1 MKRRVVIITAVVW
14 MLVIV
19 AVASSALTALV
30 LSGSDGGSA
39 LRVVGEDE
47 YEIIDRYRRLDE
59 VRATLMNEYYQP
71 LDEDELVLG
80 AIRGMMSAVGDP
92 YTFYYTADEMTAA
105 NEEFGGVYHGVGML
119 VQLTDDGAIEVA
131 RVYEDSPAEAAGVRM
146 GDRIVAVDGVEV
158 SGESAQTLNEA
169 IDRIQGEDGTT
180 VVLSVQRDGEILDL
194 EVMRAEVSI
203 SYVEYQII
211 NGDIGY
217 INISQFSGNDVEGFQ
232 EAMSALQ
239 AADVSGVIIDI
250 RNNPGGLLT
259 DVVEIAD
266 ALLPEGLIAYVE
278 DGHGNRTEY
287 TSDADYW
294 DVPLVV
300 MVNGMSASASE
311 LLSAA
316 IQDYDRG
323 TIVGTTTYGKGIV
336 QTLITFAEDG
346 AGMQL
351 TTASYYSPSGR
362 SIHENGVEPDVTVEL
377 SGLRP
382 DRPVAQSRKRQPA
395 RRRAGGASGADRR
408 RVGGINARGISAPPP
423 PDGEPAALTARRAAG
438 RRGEFIGVQRR
449 NAVCLSSGGRGACPT
464 LLRAL
469 FQ

>member
-30 LSGSDGGSA
+30 LSGSDGSSA

-239 AADVSGVIIDI
+239 AAEVSGVIIDI

-377 SGLRP
+377 SEDCDLTVP
-382 DRPVAQSRKRQPA
+382 SPNLENDNQLA
-395 RRRAGGASGADRR
+395 
-408 RVGGINARGISAPPP
+408 
-423 PDGEPAALTARRAAG
+423 AALEALQARIDAAS
-438 RRGEFIGVQRR
+438 EE
-449 NAVCLSSGGRGACPT
+449 
-464 LLRAL
+464 
-469 FQ
+469 

>member
-180 VVLSVQRDGEILDL
+180 VVLSVQRDGESLDL

-316 IQDYDRG
+316 IQDYGRG

-377 SGLRP
+377 SEDCDLTVP
-382 DRPVAQSRKRQPA
+382 SPNLENDNQLA
-395 RRRAGGASGADRR
+395 
-408 RVGGINARGISAPPP
+408 
-423 PDGEPAALTARRAAG
+423 AALEALQARIDAAS
-438 RRGEFIGVQRR
+438 EE
-449 NAVCLSSGGRGACPT
+449 
-464 LLRAL
+464 
-469 FQ
+469 

>member
-30 LSGSDGGSA
+30 LSGSDSGSA
-39 LRVVGEDE
+39 LRVVSEDA

-232 EAMSALQ
+232 EAVSALQ
-239 AADVSGVIIDI
+239 AAEVSGVIIDI

-300 MVNGMSASASE
+300 LVNGMSASASE

-316 IQDYDRG
+316 IQDYGRG

-377 SGLRP
+377 SEDCDLSLP
-382 DRPVAQSRKRQPA
+382 SPNLENDNQLAVALEALQAQIDA
-395 RRRAGGASGADRR
+395 AS
-408 RVGGINARGISAPPP
+408 
-423 PDGEPAALTARRAAG
+423 E
-438 RRGEFIGVQRR
+438 E
-449 NAVCLSSGGRGACPT
+449 
-464 LLRAL
+464 
-469 FQ
+469 

>member
-30 LSGSDGGSA
+30 LSGSDGSSA

-316 IQDYDRG
+316 IQDYGRG

-377 SGLRP
+377 SEDCDLTVP
-382 DRPVAQSRKRQPA
+382 SPNLENDNQLA
-395 RRRAGGASGADRR
+395 
-408 RVGGINARGISAPPP
+408 
-423 PDGEPAALTARRAAG
+423 AALEALQARIDAAS
-438 RRGEFIGVQRR
+438 EE
-449 NAVCLSSGGRGACPT
+449 
-464 LLRAL
+464 
-469 FQ
+469 

>member
-59 VRATLMNEYYQP
+59 VRATLTNEYYQP

-377 SGLRP
+377 SEDCDLTVP
-382 DRPVAQSRKRQPA
+382 SPNLENDNQLA
-395 RRRAGGASGADRR
+395 
-408 RVGGINARGISAPPP
+408 
-423 PDGEPAALTARRAAG
+423 AALEALQARIDAAS
-438 RRGEFIGVQRR
+438 EE
-449 NAVCLSSGGRGACPT
+449 
-464 LLRAL
+464 
-469 FQ
+469 

>member
-30 LSGSDGGSA
+30 LSGSDGSSA

-232 EAMSALQ
+232 EAVSALQ

-377 SGLRP
+377 SEDCDLTVP
-382 DRPVAQSRKRQPA
+382 SPNLENDNQLA
-395 RRRAGGASGADRR
+395 
-408 RVGGINARGISAPPP
+408 
-423 PDGEPAALTARRAAG
+423 AALEALQARIDAAL
-438 RRGEFIGVQRR
+438 EE
-449 NAVCLSSGGRGACPT
+449 
-464 LLRAL
+464 
-469 FQ
+469 

>member
-239 AADVSGVIIDI
+239 TAEVSGVIIDI

-300 MVNGMSASASE
+300 MVNDMSASASE

-377 SGLRP
+377 SEDCDLTVP
-382 DRPVAQSRKRQPA
+382 SPNLENDNQLA
-395 RRRAGGASGADRR
+395 
-408 RVGGINARGISAPPP
+408 
-423 PDGEPAALTARRAAG
+423 AALEALQAGIDAAS
-438 RRGEFIGVQRR
+438 EE
-449 NAVCLSSGGRGACPT
+449 
-464 LLRAL
+464 
-469 FQ
+469 

>member
-39 LRVVGEDE
+39 LRVVSEDA

-232 EAMSALQ
+232 EAVSALQ
-239 AADVSGVIIDI
+239 AAEVSGVIIDI

-300 MVNGMSASASE
+300 LVNGMSASASE

-377 SGLRP
+377 SEDCDLTVP
-382 DRPVAQSRKRQPA
+382 SPNLENDNQLA
-395 RRRAGGASGADRR
+395 
-408 RVGGINARGISAPPP
+408 
-423 PDGEPAALTARRAAG
+423 AALEALQARIDAAS
-438 RRGEFIGVQRR
+438 EE
-449 NAVCLSSGGRGACPT
+449 
-464 LLRAL
+464 
-469 FQ
+469 

>member
-232 EAMSALQ
+232 EAVSALQ

-362 SIHENGVEPDVTVEL
+362 SIHENGVEPDVTIEL
-377 SGLRP
+377 SEDCDLTVP
-382 DRPVAQSRKRQPA
+382 SPNLENDNQLA
-395 RRRAGGASGADRR
+395 
-408 RVGGINARGISAPPP
+408 
-423 PDGEPAALTARRAAG
+423 AALEALQARIDAAS
-438 RRGEFIGVQRR
+438 EE
-449 NAVCLSSGGRGACPT
+449 
-464 LLRAL
+464 
-469 FQ
+469 

>member
-39 LRVVGEDE
+39 LRVVSEDA

-232 EAMSALQ
+232 EAVSALQ
-239 AADVSGVIIDI
+239 AAEVSGVIIDI

-300 MVNGMSASASE
+300 LVNGMSASASE

-316 IQDYDRG
+316 IQDYGRG

-377 SGLRP
+377 SEDCDLTVP
-382 DRPVAQSRKRQPA
+382 SPNLENDNQLA
-395 RRRAGGASGADRR
+395 
-408 RVGGINARGISAPPP
+408 
-423 PDGEPAALTARRAAG
+423 AALEALQAQIDAAS
-438 RRGEFIGVQRR
+438 EE
-449 NAVCLSSGGRGACPT
+449 
-464 LLRAL
+464 
-469 FQ
+469 

>member
-92 YTFYYTADEMTAA
+92 YTCYYTADEMTAA

-239 AADVSGVIIDI
+239 AAEVSGVIIDI

-377 SGLRP
+377 SEDCDLTVP
-382 DRPVAQSRKRQPA
+382 SPNLENDNQLA
-395 RRRAGGASGADRR
+395 
-408 RVGGINARGISAPPP
+408 
-423 PDGEPAALTARRAAG
+423 AALEALQARIDAAS
-438 RRGEFIGVQRR
+438 EE
-449 NAVCLSSGGRGACPT
+449 
-464 LLRAL
+464 
-469 FQ
+469 

>member
-39 LRVVGEDE
+39 LRVVGEDA

-232 EAMSALQ
+232 EAVSALQ
-239 AADVSGVIIDI
+239 AAEVSGVIIDI

-294 DVPLVV
+294 GVPLVV
-300 MVNGMSASASE
+300 LVNGMSASASE

-377 SGLRP
+377 SEDCDLTVP
-382 DRPVAQSRKRQPA
+382 SPNLENDNQLA
-395 RRRAGGASGADRR
+395 
-408 RVGGINARGISAPPP
+408 
-423 PDGEPAALTARRAAG
+423 AALEALQAQIDAAS
-438 RRGEFIGVQRR
+438 EE
-449 NAVCLSSGGRGACPT
+449 
-464 LLRAL
+464 
-469 FQ
+469 

>member
-232 EAMSALQ
+232 EAVSALQ

-316 IQDYDRG
+316 IQDYGRG

-377 SGLRP
+377 SEDCDLTVP
-382 DRPVAQSRKRQPA
+382 SPNLENDNQLA
-395 RRRAGGASGADRR
+395 
-408 RVGGINARGISAPPP
+408 
-423 PDGEPAALTARRAAG
+423 AALEALQARIDAAS
-438 RRGEFIGVQRR
+438 EE
-449 NAVCLSSGGRGACPT
+449 
-464 LLRAL
+464 
-469 FQ
+469 

>member
-39 LRVVGEDE
+39 LRVVSEDA

-232 EAMSALQ
+232 EAVSALQ
-239 AADVSGVIIDI
+239 AAEVSGVIIDI

-300 MVNGMSASASE
+300 LVNGMSASASE

-377 SGLRP
+377 SEDCDLNLP
-382 DRPVAQSRKRQPA
+382 SPNLENDNQLAVALEALQAQIDA
-395 RRRAGGASGADRR
+395 AS
-408 RVGGINARGISAPPP
+408 
-423 PDGEPAALTARRAAG
+423 E
-438 RRGEFIGVQRR
+438 E
-449 NAVCLSSGGRGACPT
+449 
-464 LLRAL
+464 
-469 FQ
+469 

>member
-232 EAMSALQ
+232 EAVSALQ

-377 SGLRP
+377 SEDCDLTVP
-382 DRPVAQSRKRQPA
+382 LPNLENDNQLA
-395 RRRAGGASGADRR
+395 
-408 RVGGINARGISAPPP
+408 
-423 PDGEPAALTARRAAG
+423 AALEALQARIDAAS
-438 RRGEFIGVQRR
+438 EE
-449 NAVCLSSGGRGACPT
+449 
-464 LLRAL
+464 
-469 FQ
+469 

>member
-232 EAMSALQ
+232 EAVSALQ

-300 MVNGMSASASE
+300 LVNGMSASASE

-377 SGLRP
+377 SEDCDLTVP
-382 DRPVAQSRKRQPA
+382 SPNLENDNQLA
-395 RRRAGGASGADRR
+395 
-408 RVGGINARGISAPPP
+408 
-423 PDGEPAALTARRAAG
+423 AALEALQAQIDAAS
-438 RRGEFIGVQRR
+438 EE
-449 NAVCLSSGGRGACPT
+449 
-464 LLRAL
+464 
-469 FQ
+469 

>member
-239 AADVSGVIIDI
+239 AAEVSGVIIDI

-323 TIVGTTTYGKGIV
+323 TIIGTTTYGKGIV

-377 SGLRP
+377 SEDCDLTVP
-382 DRPVAQSRKRQPA
+382 SPNLENDNQLA
-395 RRRAGGASGADRR
+395 
-408 RVGGINARGISAPPP
+408 
-423 PDGEPAALTARRAAG
+423 AALEALQARIDAAS
-438 RRGEFIGVQRR
+438 EE
-449 NAVCLSSGGRGACPT
+449 
-464 LLRAL
+464 
-469 FQ
+469 

>member
-30 LSGSDGGSA
+30 LSGSDGSSA

-180 VVLSVQRDGEILDL
+180 VVLSVERDGEILDL

-203 SYVEYQII
+203 SYIEYQII

-239 AADVSGVIIDI
+239 AAEVSGVIIDI

-377 SGLRP
+377 SEDCDLTVP
-382 DRPVAQSRKRQPA
+382 SPNLENDNQLA
-395 RRRAGGASGADRR
+395 
-408 RVGGINARGISAPPP
+408 
-423 PDGEPAALTARRAAG
+423 AALEALQARIDAAL
-438 RRGEFIGVQRR
+438 EE
-449 NAVCLSSGGRGACPT
+449 
-464 LLRAL
+464 
-469 FQ
+469 

>member
-30 LSGSDGGSA
+30 LSGSDGSSA

-232 EAMSALQ
+232 EAVSALQ

-377 SGLRP
+377 SEDCDLTVP
-382 DRPVAQSRKRQPA
+382 SPNLENDNQLA
-395 RRRAGGASGADRR
+395 
-408 RVGGINARGISAPPP
+408 
-423 PDGEPAALTARRAAG
+423 AALEALQARIDAAS
-438 RRGEFIGVQRR
+438 EE
-449 NAVCLSSGGRGACPT
+449 
-464 LLRAL
+464 
-469 FQ
+469 

>member
-30 LSGSDGGSA
+30 LSGADGGSA
-39 LRVVGEDE
+39 LRVVSEDA

-232 EAMSALQ
+232 EAVSALQ
-239 AADVSGVIIDI
+239 AAEVSGVIIDI

-377 SGLRP
+377 SEDCDLTVP
-382 DRPVAQSRKRQPA
+382 SPNLENDNQLA
-395 RRRAGGASGADRR
+395 
-408 RVGGINARGISAPPP
+408 
-423 PDGEPAALTARRAAG
+423 AALEALQARIDAAS
-438 RRGEFIGVQRR
+438 EE
-449 NAVCLSSGGRGACPT
+449 
-464 LLRAL
+464 
-469 FQ
+469 

>member
-39 LRVVGEDE
+39 LRVVSEDA

-232 EAMSALQ
+232 EAVSALQ
-239 AADVSGVIIDI
+239 AAEVSGVIIDI

-287 TSDADYW
+287 TSDADY
-294 DVPLVV
+294 
-300 MVNGMSASASE
+300 
-311 LLSAA
+311 
-316 IQDYDRG
+316 
-323 TIVGTTTYGKGIV
+323 
-336 QTLITFAEDG
+336 
-346 AGMQL
+346 
-351 TTASYYSPSGR
+351 
-362 SIHENGVEPDVTVEL
+362 
-377 SGLRP
+377 
-382 DRPVAQSRKRQPA
+382 
-395 RRRAGGASGADRR
+395 
-408 RVGGINARGISAPPP
+408 
-423 PDGEPAALTARRAAG
+423 
-438 RRGEFIGVQRR
+438 
-449 NAVCLSSGGRGACPT
+449 
-464 LLRAL
+464 
-469 FQ
+469 

>member
-1 MKRRVVIITAVVW
+1 M
-14 MLVIV
+14 
-19 AVASSALTALV
+19 
-30 LSGSDGGSA
+30 
-39 LRVVGEDE
+39 
-47 YEIIDRYRRLDE
+47 
-59 VRATLMNEYYQP
+59 
-71 LDEDELVLG
+71 
-80 AIRGMMSAVGDP
+80 
-92 YTFYYTADEMTAA
+92 
-105 NEEFGGVYHGVGML
+105 
-119 VQLTDDGAIEVA
+119 
-131 RVYEDSPAEAAGVRM
+131 
-146 GDRIVAVDGVEV
+146 
-158 SGESAQTLNEA
+158 
-169 IDRIQGEDGTT
+169 
-180 VVLSVQRDGEILDL
+180 QRDGEILDL

-232 EAMSALQ
+232 EAVSALQ
-239 AADVSGVIIDI
+239 AAEVSGVIIDI

-323 TIVGTTTYGKGIV
+323 TIVGTKTYGKGFV

-377 SGLRP
+377 SEDCDLTVP
-382 DRPVAQSRKRQPA
+382 SPNLENDNQLA
-395 RRRAGGASGADRR
+395 
-408 RVGGINARGISAPPP
+408 
-423 PDGEPAALTARRAAG
+423 AALEALQAQIDAAS
-438 RRGEFIGVQRR
+438 EE
-449 NAVCLSSGGRGACPT
+449 
-464 LLRAL
+464 
-469 FQ
+469 

>member
-232 EAMSALQ
+232 EAVSALQ
-239 AADVSGVIIDI
+239 AAEVSGVIIDI

-377 SGLRP
+377 SEDCDLTVP
-382 DRPVAQSRKRQPA
+382 SPNLENDNQLA
-395 RRRAGGASGADRR
+395 
-408 RVGGINARGISAPPP
+408 
-423 PDGEPAALTARRAAG
+423 AALEALQARIDAAS
-438 RRGEFIGVQRR
+438 EE
-449 NAVCLSSGGRGACPT
+449 
-464 LLRAL
+464 
-469 FQ
+469 

>member
-30 LSGSDGGSA
+30 LSGSDGSSA

-232 EAMSALQ
+232 EAVSALQ
-239 AADVSGVIIDI
+239 AAEVSGVIIDI

-300 MVNGMSASASE
+300 LVNGMSASASE

-316 IQDYDRG
+316 IQDYGRG

-377 SGLRP
+377 SEDCDLTVP
-382 DRPVAQSRKRQPA
+382 SPNLENDNQLA
-395 RRRAGGASGADRR
+395 
-408 RVGGINARGISAPPP
+408 
-423 PDGEPAALTARRAAG
+423 AALEALQARIDAAS
-438 RRGEFIGVQRR
+438 EE
-449 NAVCLSSGGRGACPT
+449 
-464 LLRAL
+464 
-469 FQ
+469 

>member
-239 AADVSGVIIDI
+239 TAEVSGVIIDI

-377 SGLRP
+377 SEDCDLTVP
-382 DRPVAQSRKRQPA
+382 SPNLENDNQLA
-395 RRRAGGASGADRR
+395 
-408 RVGGINARGISAPPP
+408 
-423 PDGEPAALTARRAAG
+423 AALEALQARIDAAS
-438 RRGEFIGVQRR
+438 EE
-449 NAVCLSSGGRGACPT
+449 
-464 LLRAL
+464 
-469 FQ
+469 

>member
-232 EAMSALQ
+232 EAVSALQ
-239 AADVSGVIIDI
+239 AAEVSGVIIDI

-294 DVPLVV
+294 GVPLVV
-300 MVNGMSASASE
+300 LVNGMSASASE

-377 SGLRP
+377 SEDCDLSLP
-382 DRPVAQSRKRQPA
+382 SPNLENDNQLAVALEALQAQIDA
-395 RRRAGGASGADRR
+395 AS
-408 RVGGINARGISAPPP
+408 
-423 PDGEPAALTARRAAG
+423 E
-438 RRGEFIGVQRR
+438 E
-449 NAVCLSSGGRGACPT
+449 
-464 LLRAL
+464 
-469 FQ
+469 

>member
-39 LRVVGEDE
+39 LRVVSEDA

-59 VRATLMNEYYQP
+59 VCATLMNEYYQP

-232 EAMSALQ
+232 EAVSALQ
-239 AADVSGVIIDI
+239 AAEVSGVIIDI

-300 MVNGMSASASE
+300 LVNGMSASASE

-316 IQDYDRG
+316 IQDYGRG

-377 SGLRP
+377 SEDCDLTVP
-382 DRPVAQSRKRQPA
+382 SPNLENDNQLA
-395 RRRAGGASGADRR
+395 
-408 RVGGINARGISAPPP
+408 
-423 PDGEPAALTARRAAG
+423 AALEALQAQIDAAS
-438 RRGEFIGVQRR
+438 EE
-449 NAVCLSSGGRGACPT
+449 
-464 LLRAL
+464 
-469 FQ
+469 

>member
-80 AIRGMMSAVGDP
+80 AIRGMMSTVGDP

-239 AADVSGVIIDI
+239 AAEVSGVIIDI

-377 SGLRP
+377 SEDCDLTVP
-382 DRPVAQSRKRQPA
+382 SPNLENDNQLA
-395 RRRAGGASGADRR
+395 
-408 RVGGINARGISAPPP
+408 
-423 PDGEPAALTARRAAG
+423 AALEALQARIDAAS
-438 RRGEFIGVQRR
+438 EE
-449 NAVCLSSGGRGACPT
+449 
-464 LLRAL
+464 
-469 FQ
+469 

>member
-232 EAMSALQ
+232 EAVSALQ

-377 SGLRP
+377 SEDCDLTVP
-382 DRPVAQSRKRQPA
+382 SPNLENDNQLA
-395 RRRAGGASGADRR
+395 
-408 RVGGINARGISAPPP
+408 
-423 PDGEPAALTARRAAG
+423 AALEALQAQIDAAS
-438 RRGEFIGVQRR
+438 EE
-449 NAVCLSSGGRGACPT
+449 
-464 LLRAL
+464 
-469 FQ
+469 

>member
-232 EAMSALQ
+232 EAVSALE

-316 IQDYDRG
+316 IQDYGRG

-377 SGLRP
+377 SEDCDLTVP
-382 DRPVAQSRKRQPA
+382 SPNLENDNQLA
-395 RRRAGGASGADRR
+395 
-408 RVGGINARGISAPPP
+408 
-423 PDGEPAALTARRAAG
+423 AALEALQARIDAAS
-438 RRGEFIGVQRR
+438 EE
-449 NAVCLSSGGRGACPT
+449 
-464 LLRAL
+464 
-469 FQ
+469 

>member
-39 LRVVGEDE
+39 LRVVSEDA

-59 VRATLMNEYYQP
+59 VRETLMSEYYQP

-232 EAMSALQ
+232 EAVSALQ
-239 AADVSGVIIDI
+239 AAEVSGVIIDI

-377 SGLRP
+377 SEDCDLTVP
-382 DRPVAQSRKRQPA
+382 SPNLENDNQLA
-395 RRRAGGASGADRR
+395 
-408 RVGGINARGISAPPP
+408 
-423 PDGEPAALTARRAAG
+423 AALEALQAQIDAAS
-438 RRGEFIGVQRR
+438 EE
-449 NAVCLSSGGRGACPT
+449 
-464 LLRAL
+464 
-469 FQ
+469 

>member
-131 RVYEDSPAEAAGVRM
+131 RVYEDFPAEAAGVRM

-232 EAMSALQ
+232 EAVSALQ

-316 IQDYDRG
+316 IQDYGRG

-377 SGLRP
+377 SEDCDLTVP
-382 DRPVAQSRKRQPA
+382 SPNLENDNQLA
-395 RRRAGGASGADRR
+395 
-408 RVGGINARGISAPPP
+408 
-423 PDGEPAALTARRAAG
+423 AALEALQARIDAAS
-438 RRGEFIGVQRR
+438 EE
-449 NAVCLSSGGRGACPT
+449 
-464 LLRAL
+464 
-469 FQ
+469 

>member
-59 VRATLMNEYYQP
+59 VRATLTNEYYQP

-239 AADVSGVIIDI
+239 AAEVSGVIIDI

-377 SGLRP
+377 SEDCDLTVP
-382 DRPVAQSRKRQPA
+382 SPNLENDNQLA
-395 RRRAGGASGADRR
+395 
-408 RVGGINARGISAPPP
+408 
-423 PDGEPAALTARRAAG
+423 AALEALQARIDAAS
-438 RRGEFIGVQRR
+438 EE
-449 NAVCLSSGGRGACPT
+449 
-464 LLRAL
+464 
-469 FQ
+469 

>member
-232 EAMSALQ
+232 EAVSALQ

-377 SGLRP
+377 SEDCDLTVP
-382 DRPVAQSRKRQPA
+382 SPNLENDNQLA
-395 RRRAGGASGADRR
+395 
-408 RVGGINARGISAPPP
+408 
-423 PDGEPAALTARRAAG
+423 AALEALQARIDAAS
-438 RRGEFIGVQRR
+438 EE
-449 NAVCLSSGGRGACPT
+449 
-464 LLRAL
+464 
-469 FQ
+469 

>member
-59 VRATLMNEYYQP
+59 VRATLVNEYYQP

-232 EAMSALQ
+232 EAVSALQ
-239 AADVSGVIIDI
+239 AAEVSGVIIDI

-300 MVNGMSASASE
+300 LVNGMSASASE

-377 SGLRP
+377 SEDCDLNLP
-382 DRPVAQSRKRQPA
+382 SPNLENDNQLAVALEALQAQIDA
-395 RRRAGGASGADRR
+395 AS
-408 RVGGINARGISAPPP
+408 
-423 PDGEPAALTARRAAG
+423 E
-438 RRGEFIGVQRR
+438 E
-449 NAVCLSSGGRGACPT
+449 
-464 LLRAL
+464 
-469 FQ
+469 